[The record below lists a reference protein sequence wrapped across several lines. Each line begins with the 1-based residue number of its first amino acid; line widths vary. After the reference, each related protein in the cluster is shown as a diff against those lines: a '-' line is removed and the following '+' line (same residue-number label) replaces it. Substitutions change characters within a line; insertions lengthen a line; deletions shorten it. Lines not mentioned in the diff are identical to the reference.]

1 MVDCDDFAQVHIL
14 EMVTL
19 FWLFFMSAL
28 FIIQIH
34 IPDSASIASD
44 STLELAAEDAIQR
57 GLAEAAIDES
67 AENRLVELL
76 AGGDRRGTCTLLLSG
91 LSPTVDGECWLARNA
106 EPSAPHGDGVE
117 PSGSSISVHRL
128 LQVDS
133 DAWTI
138 SLDVW
143 YRGGGN

>member
-1 MVDCDDFAQVHIL
+1 MVDGDDCGQVHIL

-34 IPDSASIASD
+34 IPDSASIAGD
-44 STLELAAEDAIQR
+44 ATLELTAEDAIHR
-57 GLAEAAIDES
+57 GLAEAAIGES
-67 AENRLVELL
+67 ADNRLVELL
-76 AGGDRRGTCTLLLSG
+76 AAGDRQGACTLLLSG
-91 LSPTVDGECWLARNA
+91 LSPTIDGECWLARNA

-117 PSGSSISVHRL
+117 ASGSSITVHRL
-128 LQVDS
+128 LQVNS

>member
-1 MVDCDDFAQVHIL
+1 MMDDDDCGQVHIL

-34 IPDSASIASD
+34 IPDSASIAVD
-44 STLELAAEDAIQR
+44 ATLEFAAEDAIQR
-57 GLAEAAIDES
+57 GLSEAAIGES
-67 AENRLVELL
+67 ADNRLVELL
-76 AGGDRRGTCTLLLSG
+76 AAGDRQGTCTLLLSG
-91 LSPTVDGECWLARNA
+91 LSPTIDGECWLARNS

-117 PSGSSISVHRL
+117 PSGRSITVHRL

-133 DAWTI
+133 EAWTI

>member
-1 MVDCDDFAQVHIL
+1 MVDGDDFAQVHIL

-34 IPDSASIASD
+34 IPDSASIAGD
-44 STLELAAEDAIQR
+44 VTLELAGEDAIQR
-57 GLAEAAIDES
+57 GITEAAINES
-67 AENRLVELL
+67 SENRLVELL
-76 AGGDRRGTCTLLLSG
+76 ADGDRQGACTLLLSG

-106 EPSAPHGDGVE
+106 EPSAPHGDGIE
-117 PSGSSISVHRL
+117 PSGSSITVHRL

-138 SLDVW
+138 SLNVW

>member
-34 IPDSASIASD
+34 IPDSASIAGD
-44 STLELAAEDAIQR
+44 VTLELAGEDAIQR
-57 GLAEAAIDES
+57 GITEAAINES
-67 AENRLVELL
+67 SENRLVELL
-76 AGGDRRGTCTLLLSG
+76 ADGDRQGACTLLLSG

-106 EPSAPHGDGVE
+106 EPSAPHGDGIE
-117 PSGSSISVHRL
+117 PSGSSITVHRL

-138 SLDVW
+138 SLNVW

>member
-34 IPDSASIASD
+34 IPDSASIAGD
-44 STLELAAEDAIQR
+44 VTLELAGEDAIQR
-57 GLAEAAIDES
+57 GIAEAAINES
-67 AENRLVELL
+67 SENRLVELL
-76 AGGDRRGTCTLLLSG
+76 AGGDRQGACTLLLSG

-106 EPSAPHGDGVE
+106 EPSAPHGDGIE
-117 PSGSSISVHRL
+117 SSGSSITVHRL